1 MWASFAEVN
10 DLSRDFPRDDPIRL
24 RYSQSMRRL
33 LILALLLT
41 PTLSEAQQPP
51 DQQRFAAL
59 ARLNES
65 AAPEQRIA
73 YNALIVAFT
82 AFRDDHVATESCK
95 SAEHCTETRLAEQNR
110 VNSDFLNFA
119 EHGPQTSLRMSAPI
133 SEQMIVKS
141 DADLNTAY
149 EQTLAD
155 LPETCASGIPG
166 CLSQTTF
173 RNTQREWIR
182 YRDAW
187 QTYGKLRWPDAL
199 ASIWLSALIRQRT
212 DQITTLAAAR

>member
-1 MWASFAEVN
+1 
-10 DLSRDFPRDDPIRL
+10 
-24 RYSQSMRRL
+24 MRRL

-41 PTLSEAQQPP
+41 PTLALPQQPT

-65 AAPEQRIA
+65 APPEQRIA
-73 YNALIVAFT
+73 WNALIVAFT

-95 SAEHCTETRLAEQNR
+95 PAEPCAAARLSEQTRANQ
-110 VNSDFLNFA
+110 VFLDFA
-119 EHGPQTSLRMSAPI
+119 EHGPQPGLRMSAPI
-133 SEQMIVKS
+133 GEQMIVKS

-149 EQTLAD
+149 EQALAA
-155 LPETCASGIPG
+155 LPESCPSDTPRCV
-166 CLSQTTF
+166 SQATF

-187 QTYGKLRWPDAL
+187 QTYGKLRWPDSLPA
-199 ASIWLSALIRQRT
+199 IWLSNLIEQRT
-212 DQITTLAAAR
+212 AQIKAFFTAEVPGP